1 MQACLFCILGLFTA
15 LLSSYLLPREKMVKR
30 EGDVLKKNGNEKLE
44 NRKVVRR
51 ICTVYAAPLLPNYC
65 SNGLRDFLKIREKIL

>member
-1 MQACLFCILGLFTA
+1 
-15 LLSSYLLPREKMVKR
+15 MVKR